1 MFSCEFYEISKNTF
15 FTEHRWTTASLFAH
29 LELSALQYSWNY
41 KQLHLFNTL
50 ISSTRSNHRRC
61 SMKIGVLENFTKF
74 TGKQLHQSLYFKT
87 PTQVFSFEFC
97 EIFKNT
103 FFVNTSGLLRLH
115 LLREISSSLI
125 QLVFCQCIAFKVLC
139 LANK

>member
-1 MFSCEFYEISKNTF
+1 MFSCEFYEISKNTL

-50 ISSTRSNHRRC
+50 ISSTRSNHRRW
-61 SMKIGVLENFTKF
+61 SIKIGVLENFTKF
-74 TGKQLHQSLYFKT
+74 TGKHLHRSLYFKT

-97 EIFKNT
+97 EIFKNP
-103 FFVNTSGLLRLH
+103 FFVEHLRATASTSLKRNQLIFNAAGFLSMHRFQ
-115 LLREISSSLI
+115 SS
-125 QLVFCQCIAFKVLC
+125 AFG
-139 LANK
+139 